1 MKSIKF
7 LISAIVVSLFFYSC
21 EDLSDTLTSA
31 EITQKLEGSWQC
43 DETSTIFKST
53 EDIYSIYIS
62 PSETDSTR
70 IFISNFYQLGNN
82 VEAEASVSGYT
93 ITIPKKII
101 AGDYEVRGSGTISSN
116 LKEISWTYF
125 VDDGSGQE
133 DEVEAVYTFQY

>member
-1 MKSIKF
+1 MKSIRF
-7 LISAIVVSLFFYSC
+7 LTLAIIISLFLYSC

-31 EITQKLEGSWQC
+31 EIAQKLEGSWQC
-43 DETSTIFKST
+43 DETSSIFKST

-62 PSETDSTR
+62 LSESDSTR

-82 VEAEASVSGYT
+82 VEATALVNGYT
-93 ITIPKKII
+93 ITIPTQLI
-101 AGDYEVRGSGTISSN
+101 AGDYEVRGSGSISSN
-116 LKEISWTYF
+116 LKEISLSYF

>member
-1 MKSIKF
+1 MKSIRS
-7 LISAIVVSLFFYSC
+7 LTLAIIISLFLYSC

-31 EITQKLEGSWQC
+31 EIAQKLEGSWQC

-70 IFISNFYQLGNN
+70 IFISNFYQLGND
-82 VEAEASVSGYT
+82 VEATALVNGYT
-93 ITIPKKII
+93 MTIPTQLI
-101 AGDYEVRGSGTISSN
+101 AGDYEVRGSGSISSN
-116 LKEISWTYF
+116 LKEISLSYY

>member
-1 MKSIKF
+1 MKSIRF
-7 LISAIVVSLFFYSC
+7 LTLAIIISLFLYSC

-31 EITQKLEGSWQC
+31 EIAQKLEGSWQC
-43 DETSTIFKST
+43 DETSSIFKST

-62 PSETDSTR
+62 LSETDSTR

-82 VEAEASVSGYT
+82 VEATALVNGYT
-93 ITIPKKII
+93 ITIPTQLI
-101 AGDYEVRGSGTISSN
+101 AGDYEVRGSGSISSN
-116 LKEISWTYF
+116 LKEISLSYF